1 MPGLQ
6 SKSGHTQGWPQ
17 SLQGCFRWQCV
28 PAAKSVQLQV
38 RRWDD
43 LPKNAKDY
51 IARIQDLIGVK
62 IEWIGVGP
70 GRDAIVIQP

>member
-1 MPGLQ
+1 MKLARKCSRG
-6 SKSGHTQGWPQ
+6 G
-17 SLQGCFRWQCV
+17 
-28 PAAKSVQLQV
+28 AACTGVCAAEMVVATMQV

-51 IARIQDLIGVK
+51 IARIQELIGVK